1 MALGTSKKVAAAPV
15 AWSFASVFMHADAA
29 DIALMVL
36 GLVGA
41 VGDGLSTPMMLFLAN
56 RIFNDIGTGPD
67 RLLQFTSKMNEVV
80 FSLTCN
86 NPSKLSQCDVN
97 TFADG
102 RMRRVS
108 IRTRGTYSTWRP
120 ATGSWRS

>member
-1 MALGTSKKVAAAPV
+1 MAAAPV

-29 DIALMVL
+29 DMALMVL

-86 NPSKLSQCDVN
+86 NPSKLSQCDVT

-102 RMRRVS
+102 RTRWVS
-108 IRTRGTYSTWRP
+108 LSERAEHTLPGGRQLDHGVPR
-120 ATGSWRS
+120 